1 MLFNRIL
8 ELSKEMS
15 KEEFELMLKV
25 ADEDMKYS
33 VIAEEHKIIKILE
46 QSKRVAEACEKFLI

>member
-25 ADEDMKYS
+25 ADEDINCYTAMKQEYN
-33 VIAEEHKIIKILE
+33 EHKIIKLLE
-46 QSKRVAEACEKFLI
+46 QSKRVVEAC